1 MKVFF
6 IDAETN
12 VSKLIDIDLTLE
24 NYYKILKC
32 RLIDITERKING
44 KYFDIIVD
52 DEGLFDS
59 SNRVSAVY
67 EDGSPALV
75 GSLIICN
82 HDGEGNETA
91 LSPGDICKIQDKL
104 AIATSPDGVKYNVVV
119 LDNED

>member
-24 NYYKILKC
+24 NYYKILNC
-32 RLIDITERKING
+32 RLIDITERRISG

-52 DEGLFDS
+52 DEGLFDP
-59 SNRVSAVY
+59 SNKVSAVY
-67 EDGSPALV
+67 EDGTPALV

-91 LSPGDICKIQDKL
+91 LSSGDICKIQDRL
-104 AIATSPDGVKYNVVV
+104 AIATSPGGEKYSVVV
-119 LDNED
+119 LDNKE